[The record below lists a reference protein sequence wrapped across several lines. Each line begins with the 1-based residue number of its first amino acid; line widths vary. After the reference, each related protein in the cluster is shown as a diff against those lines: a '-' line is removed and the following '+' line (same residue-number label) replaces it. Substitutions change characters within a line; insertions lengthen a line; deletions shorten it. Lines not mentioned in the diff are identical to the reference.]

1 MAAVKDMFY
10 DIESLFID
18 GLTPVE
24 IAAELQID
32 IKYVLDV
39 LTTFGVDE
47 EDFEDQDQ
55 VDEVLENYYGA

>member
-55 VDEVLENYYGA
+55 IDEVLENYYGA

>member
-1 MAAVKDMFY
+1 MATVKDMFY

-24 IAAELQID
+24 ISKELQID

-55 VDEVLENYYGA
+55 IDEVLENYYGA

>member
-24 IAAELQID
+24 ISKELQID

-55 VDEVLENYYGA
+55 IDEVLENYYGA